1 MAAQV
6 LATIVADGRSESVAP
21 DVGSVAPAV
30 LHLHAANRL
39 RNRNRKLIAANPTPA
54 VAAFWLASAH
64 DVAVASKKSSNRP
77 RPAVGP
83 LVLLVVAAHHALL
96 AVATLHPA
104 VAKKQVMT
112 LMLEKMLPRHR
123 IDR

>member
-39 RNRNRKLIAANPTPA
+39 RNRKPIAANPTPA
-54 VAAFWLASAH
+54 VAEFWLASAH
-64 DVAVASKKSSNRP
+64 DVVVASKKSSNRP

-104 VAKKQVMT
+104 VVAKKQVMT

>member
-21 DVGSVAPAV
+21 DVGSVAPAA

-39 RNRNRKLIAANPTPA
+39 RNRKPIAANPTPA

-112 LMLEKMLPRHR
+112 LKLMVKKVLPRHR